1 MISIKVSYPFR
12 MKRYVF
18 LVTALALAATAT
30 PAAAQPP
37 GANILFYDH
46 PAREWNQALPLG
58 NGRLGAMLFGNV
70 NSERIQ
76 LNENSL
82 WMGGPRD
89 TNNPESLKH
98 LAEVRR
104 LLFAGMPVEAYAIA
118 EKHSMGQPFRLESY
132 QTLGELRLTF
142 EHEGPASDYRLE
154 LDLDS
159 AIARLTYRLGGVRY
173 MREVFASH
181 PAQAIVMRMTA
192 DAPGRISMST
202 WIDRS
207 QDATTE
213 VVGTDR
219 LNLVGALA
227 GGKGLK
233 FQAAVR
239 VIADGGRLDSFPERL
254 YIENANA
261 ITLIVT
267 AATSYRGHDPHVMS
281 ERALSAAAATPYERL
296 KADHVADHRRFFRR
310 VNLRLGSEH
319 GPAEAGHYLSE
330 KLSALPT
337 DERLERVKRGEGD
350 LGLEAL
356 YFQFGRYLLIACSRP
371 GNLPANLQ
379 GLWNDSMNPPW
390 DSDYHLNINL
400 QMNYWPAEVT
410 NLAEMHLPLF
420 DYLESLRE
428 PGRKTARVHYGASG
442 FVAHHISDIWGFT
455 TPGDRPRSGLW
466 PTGAAW
472 LAQHLWEHYQFNPDR
487 AFLSRA
493 YPAMKE
499 AAEFFLDYLVEDPR
513 APGRLV
519 SGPSVSPENRYR
531 LPNGQVGILSMG
543 PSMDHQIIDRLFSQV
558 IEASEILDGI
568 DAPFRQRLIVT
579 RKKIPAPTI
588 GKHGQIQE
596 WAEDYEE
603 PDPGHRHIS
612 QLFALH
618 PGDQITVRG
627 TPELARAARATIE
640 RRLAYGGGHTGW
652 SRAWIINFWAR
663 LEDGEQ
669 AYANYQALLAKSTLP
684 NLWDLHP
691 PFQIDGNFGGAAGVA
706 EMLLQ
711 SHDGSIHLL
720 PALPRAWAD
729 GSFQG
734 LRARGGVEID
744 VIWTGGK
751 ATTAVI
757 RSSAAGLKRF
767 RAPSGQAIAAITS
780 GGRSVPLR
788 QHGDGV
794 EVSLERNGTY
804 EVTFR

>member
-1 MISIKVSYPFR
+1 
-12 MKRYVF
+12 
-18 LVTALALAATAT
+18 
-30 PAAAQPP
+30 
-37 GANILFYDH
+37 
-46 PAREWNQALPLG
+46 
-58 NGRLGAMLFGNV
+58 
-70 NSERIQ
+70 
-76 LNENSL
+76 
-82 WMGGPRD
+82 
-89 TNNPESLKH
+89 
-98 LAEVRR
+98 
-104 LLFAGMPVEAYAIA
+104 
-118 EKHSMGQPFRLESY
+118 
-132 QTLGELRLTF
+132 
-142 EHEGPASDYRLE
+142 
-154 LDLDS
+154 
-159 AIARLTYRLGGVRY
+159 
-173 MREVFASH
+173 
-181 PAQAIVMRMTA
+181 
-192 DAPGRISMST
+192 
-202 WIDRS
+202 
-207 QDATTE
+207 
-213 VVGTDR
+213 
-219 LNLVGALA
+219 
-227 GGKGLK
+227 
-233 FQAAVR
+233 
-239 VIADGGRLDSFPERL
+239 
-254 YIENANA
+254 
-261 ITLIVT
+261 
-267 AATSYRGHDPHVMS
+267 
-281 ERALSAAAATPYERL
+281 
-296 KADHVADHRRFFRR
+296 
-310 VNLRLGSEH
+310 
-319 GPAEAGHYLSE
+319 
-330 KLSALPT
+330 
-337 DERLERVKRGEGD
+337 
-350 LGLEAL
+350 
-356 YFQFGRYLLIACSRP
+356 
-371 GNLPANLQ
+371 
-379 GLWNDSMNPPW
+379 
-390 DSDYHLNINL
+390 
-400 QMNYWPAEVT
+400 
-410 NLAEMHLPLF
+410 
-420 DYLESLRE
+420 
-428 PGRKTARVHYGASG
+428 
-442 FVAHHISDIWGFT
+442 
-455 TPGDRPRSGLW
+455 
-466 PTGAAW
+466 
-472 LAQHLWEHYQFNPDR
+472 
-487 AFLSRA
+487 
-493 YPAMKE
+493 MKE

-558 IEASEILDGI
+558 IKASEILDGI

-640 RRLAYGGGHTGW
+640 RRLAHGGGHTGW